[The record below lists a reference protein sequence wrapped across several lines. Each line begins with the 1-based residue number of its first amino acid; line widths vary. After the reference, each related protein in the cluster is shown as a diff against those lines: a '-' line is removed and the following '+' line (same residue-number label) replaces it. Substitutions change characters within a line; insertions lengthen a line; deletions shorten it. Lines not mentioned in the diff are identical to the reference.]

1 MLNILTGEQTKEKR
15 CSDMFQTLVI
25 SQLGIFINTRGI
37 HESMYR
43 LQYIFVSWKKSLRNQ
58 SANLVRVRDTL
69 EPNLN

>member
-1 MLNILTGEQTKEKR
+1 MYFHQIEGVEFIYNNHRRTFLCRRMLNILTGEQTKEKR

-43 LQYIFVSWKKSLRNQ
+43 LQYIFVS
-58 SANLVRVRDTL
+58 
-69 EPNLN
+69 